1 MQYKNDPD
9 HRDSFFKY
17 SFFVYCKNK
26 LVPRYNDMCSVNEKN

>member
-1 MQYKNDPD
+1 MTQTIETPL
-9 HRDSFFKY
+9 FKY